1 MKKIN
6 LLLLLIILFGL
17 QQAFPQAINYTYD
30 VNGNRE
36 TRNVATLK
44 QTTADTI
51 HPSPPEERELL
62 TETLGELTI
71 TVSPNPTRG
80 EVNVAISNLP
90 EEARVESAL
99 YNPAGVLLSASP
111 LQVNGSGTIN
121 LATQPSGIYYLKLK
135 AGCKQSVWKIIKE

>member
-17 QQAFPQAINYTYD
+17 QQAFPQAINYHYD
-30 VNGNRE
+30 NNGNRD

-44 QTTADTI
+44 QTTGDTT
-51 HPSPPEERELL
+51 HPSPPGEREVL

-135 AGCKQSVWKIIKE
+135 AGGKQSVWKIIKE

>member
-1 MKKIN
+1 MKKIH
-6 LLLLLIILFGL
+6 LLLLLIALMGL
-17 QQAFPQAINYTYD
+17 QQAFPQAISYTYD
-30 VNGNRE
+30 VSGNRIN
-36 TRNVATLK
+36 RNVATLK
-44 QTTADTI
+44 QTTGDTTY
-51 HPSPPEERELL
+51 PSLPGERELL

-90 EEARVESAL
+90 EGARVESAL

-121 LATQPSGIYYLKLK
+121 LATQPSGIYYLKLR
-135 AGCKQSVWKIIKE
+135 AGGKQSVWKIIKE